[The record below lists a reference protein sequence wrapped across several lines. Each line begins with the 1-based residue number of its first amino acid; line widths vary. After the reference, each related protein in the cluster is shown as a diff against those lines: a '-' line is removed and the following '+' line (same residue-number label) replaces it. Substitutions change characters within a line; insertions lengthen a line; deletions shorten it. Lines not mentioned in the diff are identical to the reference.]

1 MKIYHLLKL
10 ADFFTIGNLFLG
22 ICSIFFAVNQHMT
35 AAATALLI
43 AVFFD
48 WLDGKIARLST
59 QTELQKLFGKEL
71 DSLADIVSFGV
82 APAVFGFAL
91 GLQQWW
97 QVVILL
103 IFVAA
108 GMLRLARFNVTEN
121 KGYYE
126 GVPIT
131 VNGILFPVVYAVYS
145 YFPSNFNLYYLT
157 ALYAVMAFAMLSAY
171 TVKKVV

>member
-1 MKIYHLLKL
+1 MKIYQIIKL
-10 ADFFTIGNLFLG
+10 ADFFTIANLLSG
-22 ICSIFFAVNQHMT
+22 VCSIFLAVTQHMT
-35 AAATALLI
+35 AAIFALLI

-48 WLDGKIARLST
+48 WIDGKIARLSK

-82 APAVFGFAL
+82 APAVFGFVY

-97 QVVILL
+97 QICILL
-103 IFVAA
+103 FFVAA

-121 KGYYE
+121 KAGYE

-131 VNGILFPVVYAVYS
+131 TNGILFPLLFGLNYILPISNY
-145 YFPSNFNLYYLT
+145 YFIAMYC
-157 ALYAVMAFAMLSAY
+157 VMAIAMLSTY
-171 TVKKVV
+171 PVKKVV